1 MPGSVCSSWP
11 AFWMTGPSW
20 PNNGE
25 IDIIEGV
32 NDGTLNTMTLHTNA
46 GCSIRNDTGFAG
58 NLATSGCDV
67 NDPKQFKNQG
77 CSIGSTSSS
86 SYGTGFNAAGGGT
99 YAMEWKSQSIKIWFW
114 PRGQAPA
121 DIASGNP
128 NPSSWNS
135 PQAVF
140 QGDCNID
147 DHFRDN
153 NIIFDTTFCGSWA
166 GNVWSGSS
174 CAQAHGGDCN
184 AFVRDNPQAFK
195 ETFWTVNSL
204 KVYQDNG
211 PSPNRA
217 AQPAQAPPK
226 SPEPAKP
233 SVAAAPPP
241 PAQTTQAA
249 DPSTSYVA
257 TVYVTAAPT
266 PTPAQ
271 QKAQVMTVSALQSN
285 EFGQGSSGIPSGWRR
300 KRHAHRLLH
309 AARGQ
314 ASE

>member
-1 MPGSVCSSWP
+1 
-11 AFWMTGPSW
+11 MTGQSW

-58 NLATSGCDV
+58 NLVTPGCDV
-67 NDPKQFKNQG
+67 NDPRQFKNQG

-86 SYGTGFNAAGGGT
+86 SYGTGFNAGKGGI
-99 YAMEWKSQSIKIWFW
+99 YATEWTSQHIKIWFW
-114 PRGQAPA
+114 PRGQIPA
-121 DIASGNP
+121 DIASGTP
-128 NPSSWNS
+128 NPSGWNS
-135 PQAVF
+135 PQSVF

-153 NIIFDTTFCGSWA
+153 NIIFDTTFCGA
-166 GNVWSGSS
+166 WSGEAWKGSS

-195 ETFWTVNSL
+195 EAFWSVNSL
-204 KVYQDNG
+204 KVYQDKG

-233 SVAAAPPP
+233 SVVASP
-241 PAQTTQAA
+241 PAQTVAAA
-249 DPSTSYVA
+249 DPTTSFVA

-285 EFGQGSSGIPSGWRR
+285 QFGHDSHGIPSGWRR
-300 KRHAHRLLH
+300 KRHAHRMLH